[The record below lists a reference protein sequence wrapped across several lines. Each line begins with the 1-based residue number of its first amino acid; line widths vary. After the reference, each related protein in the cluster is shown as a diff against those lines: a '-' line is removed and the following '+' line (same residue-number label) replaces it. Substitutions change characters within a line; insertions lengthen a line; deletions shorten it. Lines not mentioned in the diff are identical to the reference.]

1 MMNGLQAIVRENVKG
16 KSSPDRLRCSKL
28 SVCQDDSE
36 GEVSRLRK
44 VCVQVVEINVV
55 ERALCSSPARS
66 DVK

>member
-36 GEVSRLRK
+36 GERCRG
-44 VCVQVVEINVV
+44 
-55 ERALCSSPARS
+55 
-66 DVK
+66 